1 MSSQAV
7 AAERFQSAAILRSDR
22 ATARMLRLWNQVPVA
37 DLDAGWAAVSASAVA
52 TVSAAVVQNAADANR
67 MVARVARAD
76 GVAPGDQVVPWAFA
90 GVDGS
95 GRDVDGLLFGAVT
108 TTKERIGR
116 GVAPPN
122 AFLAGAAYLAA
133 MTKTAIADLARS
145 SAATASTGRSYTRY
159 IRMINPG
166 ACNRCAILAGSDRFS
181 KPFQRHPACRCTS
194 VPVVGDNW
202 PDDLVSS
209 PGEYFESLSEAEQD
223 RIFTKSGAEAIRLG
237 ADPIQVV
244 GARRGA
250 SGMSYSRSMPR
261 RPGETWRMQKVPI
274 GQRPDGSQIMGY
286 TTVEGT
292 SKRGAYGRIQR
303 RLDETGFRSSS
314 LSKYTRTTRSRLM
327 PETILELTDDVD
339 MKRVLLRDAGFLE
352 TPIRDRTSNTWIQER
367 LRQQNADR
375 LAADQFYRSLGI
387 DLY

>member
-1 MSSQAV
+1 
-7 AAERFQSAAILRSDR
+7 
-22 ATARMLRLWNQVPVA
+22 
-37 DLDAGWAAVSASAVA
+37 
-52 TVSAAVVQNAADANR
+52 
-67 MVARVARAD
+67 MVTRVARAD
-76 GVAPGDQVVPWAFA
+76 GVELGDQVVPWAFA

-95 GRDVDGLLFGAVT
+95 GRNVDGLLFGAVT

-286 TTVEGT
+286 TTIEGT
-292 SKRGAYGRIQR
+292 SKRGVYGR
-303 RLDETGFRSSS
+303 TSAG
-314 LSKYTRTTRSRLM
+314 RSRLM
-327 PETILELTDDVD
+327 PETILDLTDDVD

-352 TPIRDRTSNTWIQER
+352 TQIRDRTSNTWVQER
-367 LRQQNADR
+367 VRQQNADR
-375 LAADQFYRSLGI
+375 VAADQFYRSLGI